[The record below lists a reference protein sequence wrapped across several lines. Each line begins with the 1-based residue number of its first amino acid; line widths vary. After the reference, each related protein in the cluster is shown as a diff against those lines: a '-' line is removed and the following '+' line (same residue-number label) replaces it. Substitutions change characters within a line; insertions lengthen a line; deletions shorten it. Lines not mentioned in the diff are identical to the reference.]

1 MEISAI
7 EIHLLCKKISE
18 SVSDYFVSGIYS
30 MEQGA
35 MIRLNHSSKPEKLVA
50 ISSFANWIT
59 TKNLSIPQATKFV
72 SRLRVLER
80 VGLHSV
86 EQVGN
91 ERIAKYIFREQK
103 GRKKKPVCGIFF
115 PRQPYSDLSRSQRFN
130 NRC

>member
-50 ISSFANWIT
+50 VSSFANWIT
-59 TKNLSIPQATKFV
+59 TKNLHDSPGNKICFATSSFGE
-72 SRLRVLER
+72 SRTT
-80 VGLHSV
+80 
-86 EQVGN
+86 
-91 ERIAKYIFREQK
+91 FRRTGGQ
-103 GRKKKPVCGIFF
+103 
-115 PRQPYSDLSRSQRFN
+115 
-130 NRC
+130 